1 MKIYKA
7 ATALVLFAA
16 FAYAQDEDVDGD
28 DEDDADDA
36 DDEDEEPEL
45 IDISEMWDELTEDE
59 DFQAWYATAEASD
72 DVLVTEWWGYVE
84 DIVAIVDAAV
94 DAQELYDTD
103 LEDMYDFF
111 EELEDEDFAAL
122 ETELETAIGAYDT
135 FIESVT
141 GNDDFNAAIAEI
153 MVLALTGDDNGSVPY
168 VAWLQGAGSD
178 DFNAQYMAI
187 MALVLDDTGA
197 PLETFDVDA
206 IMAEVETTFALTD
219 VQAALA
225 DTFAQVLIAWNAISG
240 DVETMVTTI
249 EDSVDGIVTAYDDLI
264 TDEIHETSNKLIDI
278 VDEVI
283 TAVEES
289 EEIQGAKEEA
299 SGYMDTLNG
308 WIAQDDWDTVYDETL
323 AEVQGAYDTLKTD
336 LEEGLPERA
345 YETEDEEVPD
355 NAFSFAASAAALLAS
370 AAVLSF

>member
-1 MKIYKA
+1 
-7 ATALVLFAA
+7 
-16 FAYAQDEDVDGD
+16 
-28 DEDDADDA
+28 
-36 DDEDEEPEL
+36 
-45 IDISEMWDELTEDE
+45 
-59 DFQAWYATAEASD
+59 
-72 DVLVTEWWGYVE
+72 
-84 DIVAIVDAAV
+84 
-94 DAQELYDTD
+94 
-103 LEDMYDFF
+103 
-111 EELEDEDFAAL
+111 
-122 ETELETAIGAYDT
+122 
-135 FIESVT
+135 
-141 GNDDFNAAIAEI
+141 
-153 MVLALTGDDNGSVPY
+153 
-168 VAWLQGAGSD
+168 
-178 DFNAQYMAI
+178 
-187 MALVLDDTGA
+187 MALILDDTGA
-197 PLETFDVDA
+197 PREVIDVDA
-206 IMAEVETTFALTD
+206 VLAEVETTFALSD

-323 AEVQGAYDTLKTD
+323 AEVQGAYDVLKTD

-345 YETEDEEVPD
+345 YETEDDDEVPD